1 LDAIVPRIEL
11 PPMTPFT
18 LQVTALD
25 EAPAPAI
32 VAVNACPAPVD
43 TVTEVGEI
51 PITIPPVRVTTADAM
66 ALLSALLDAV
76 TVTVGGEGIALGAV
90 YKPLGEIVPVVAL
103 PPATPPAN
111 HVTFLFDTP
120 VTIAW
125 NCCDWL
131 RAMLTCVGSRVMA
144 TTVGPVDV
152 VPAQLGIAMA
162 AAQKTVSKSR
172 FAVRFVRSNVVA
184 ARLKVAFS
192 HRRLIEGLICVTA

>member
-1 LDAIVPRIEL
+1 MEAIVPRIEL

-18 LQVTALD
+18 LQVTALE

-32 VAVNACPAPVD
+32 VAANACPAPVD

-90 YKPLGEIVPVVAL
+90 YKPLGEIVPAVSL

-111 HVTFLFDTP
+111 HVTFLFDAP

-125 NCCDWL
+125 NCCDRL
-131 RAMLTCVGSRVMA
+131 RGTLTCVGSKVMA
-144 TTVGPVDV
+144 TTAGPVDV
-152 VPAQLGIAMA
+152 VPAQPGIAMA

-172 FAVRFVRSNVVA
+172 FAARFVRSNVVA

>member
-1 LDAIVPRIEL
+1 
-11 PPMTPFT
+11 MTPFT
-18 LQVTALD
+18 LQVTAFE
-25 EAPAPAI
+25 EAPAPAM

-66 ALLSALLDAV
+66 ALLSASLDAV

-131 RAMLTCVGSRVMA
+131 RATLT
-144 TTVGPVDV
+144 
-152 VPAQLGIAMA
+152 
-162 AAQKTVSKSR
+162 
-172 FAVRFVRSNVVA
+172 
-184 ARLKVAFS
+184 
-192 HRRLIEGLICVTA
+192 